1 VPNHTST
8 RLAARPRGI
17 TRPPG
22 RASWTGRT
30 PATARTLPD
39 YGESQALE
47 RLSLSSS
54 HISPRALLVVAE
66 GASFVATRCT
76 GRAGRPTNCGTRG
89 PIHGFSKQSRHR
101 LLDAANAIQPDALP
115 NHGKF
120 VTLTYGPDYPTDNER
135 VMADLDAI
143 RKRVERKFGVFCAIW
158 REEFQERGAPHF
170 HLMLWV
176 ERYIPFAWLRKNWTE
191 IAWPNAPA
199 GQYCRVRLERMHS
212 WGGTLH
218 YIAKYMAKP
227 LPEALQS
234 ATTGRQWG
242 IWRRG
247 MLPVEFLQAV
257 ITHAEFLA
265 VRELV
270 QRERIG
276 PDGRMYFADAWNGAR
291 CYASGEFAFEVL
303 DAVLSGRYE
312 SQFRLHVMPDHE
324 ARMAAEAR
332 TAGRAPPDEGEF

>member
-1 VPNHTST
+1 MTYAKGASFVST
-8 RLAARPRGI
+8 RLA
-17 TRPPG
+17 
-22 RASWTGRT
+22 
-30 PATARTLPD
+30 
-39 YGESQALE
+39 
-47 RLSLSSS
+47 
-54 HISPRALLVVAE
+54 
-66 GASFVATRCT
+66 
-76 GRAGRPTNCGTRG
+76 GRAGFTSSRGKRG
-89 PIHGFSKQSRHR
+89 PCKGFGPQCRHR
-101 LLDAANAIQPDALP
+101 LLDVANAIQPDALP

-120 VTLTYGPDYPTDNER
+120 VTLTFGPDYPTDNER

-170 HLMLWV
+170 HLIIWV
-176 ERYIPFAWLRKNWTE
+176 DRYIPFAWLRDAWTE
-191 IAWPNAPA
+191 IAWSNAPA
-199 GQYCRVRLERMHS
+199 GKYCRVRLEALRT

-218 YIAKYMAKP
+218 YIAKYLAKP

-247 MLPVEFLQAV
+247 MLPVEFVQAV
-257 ITHAEFLA
+257 LTHAEFLA

-276 PDGRMYFADAWNGAR
+276 PDGQMYFADAWNGAR
-291 CYASGEFAFEVL
+291 CYASEEFALKVL

-312 SQFRLHVMPDHE
+312 SQFRLHVMPDHA
-324 ARMAAEAR
+324 ARMAEEAS
-332 TAGRAPPDEGEF
+332 TVGRAPPEEGEF